1 MLRLFEKCSRFY
13 PNLWIAYRILLTIP
27 VSVASTERSF
37 LKLKLIKYYLRS
49 TMLQERWSGLDYF
62 IFNYKRE
69 LLRNID
75 FESLVNE
82 FVEKKRRKLC
92 FKIIIQCLSDW
103 FNKTF
108 FNE

>member
-1 MLRLFEKCSRFY
+1 M
-13 PNLWIAYRILLTIP
+13 
-27 VSVASTERSF
+27 
-37 LKLKLIKYYLRS
+37 KLKLIKYYLRS